1 MTLRTITI
9 DADDLDRVAAFLA
22 RILPDEIDEADRAAL
37 ERFADAID
45 DSVDV
50 IQLPPAIG
58 FDPSRSQAAINER
71 DLADY
76 ELAEPLRRKIADV
89 FGKFIKSGDDLFP
102 EPTVIGPDGAAH
114 PARSRS

>member
-37 ERFADAID
+37 ERFA

>member
-1 MTLRTITI
+1 MTIRTITL

-45 DSVDV
+45 YSKPGRITYLRPGEV
-50 IQLPPAIG
+50 LA
-58 FDPSRSQAAINER
+58 R
-71 DLADY
+71 DLTDY
-76 ELAEPLRRKIADV
+76 EIAEPIRRKIADL

-114 PARSRS
+114 PARSRR